1 MANFNKIKVKDVYKE
16 ISDTS
21 VITLDMPAA
30 LAEKYKFRQGQ
41 HLIFR
46 LMDNGEDLRRT
57 YSLCSSPLE
66 NEWKVAVKSVP
77 EGKFSY
83 FVENELKAGDTLEV
97 MAPSGTFGVE
107 ADPKNKKNYLFF
119 AAGSG
124 ITPIISMIKTYLA
137 VEPNSTCKLFYVNKT
152 ANSIIFKEELE
163 QLRNRYFG
171 RFEIYYFLTQERRD
185 IDLFNGRFDD
195 EKMEVLTNNFI
206 DIPDT
211 SEVFLCGPEKM
222 VEYISD
228 YMVKAGLPKEFI
240 HYELFITGLS
250 EEDIARAARLAQ
262 QNVEGVEVTIV
273 DGGKEFH
280 FTMTKDYDN
289 ILDAALSAG
298 ADLPFACK
306 GGVCSTCKCEI
317 VEGEVEMKK
326 NYALDEKD
334 LGQNF
339 VLSCQAVP
347 LTQKVKVDFDV

>member
-119 AAGSG
+119 AA
-124 ITPIISMIKTYLA
+124 
-137 VEPNSTCKLFYVNKT
+137 
-152 ANSIIFKEELE
+152 
-163 QLRNRYFG
+163 
-171 RFEIYYFLTQERRD
+171 
-185 IDLFNGRFDD
+185 
-195 EKMEVLTNNFI
+195 
-206 DIPDT
+206 
-211 SEVFLCGPEKM
+211 
-222 VEYISD
+222 
-228 YMVKAGLPKEFI
+228 
-240 HYELFITGLS
+240 
-250 EEDIARAARLAQ
+250 
-262 QNVEGVEVTIV
+262 
-273 DGGKEFH
+273 
-280 FTMTKDYDN
+280 
-289 ILDAALSAG
+289 
-298 ADLPFACK
+298 
-306 GGVCSTCKCEI
+306 
-317 VEGEVEMKK
+317 
-326 NYALDEKD
+326 
-334 LGQNF
+334 
-339 VLSCQAVP
+339 
-347 LTQKVKVDFDV
+347 